1 MTVSAS
7 RHGGQLWAVPKNVF
21 HHIAVQAHMRAMHDI
36 KKMMRRI
43 PLFRENNLTSEDIE
57 SLAELVEIHKL
68 TRGYVL
74 CEKGYDLDFFL
85 LVRKGTVELSRT
97 LSTSTTTATTDG
109 TATDGNEG
117 IEEEETISLKHGQ
130 CVGLGCLLPP
140 NNDADSNADSDVG
153 YERLTSIAISS
164 NSATCILLSKSDF
177 TRVVGACSKYKN

>member
-97 LSTSTTTATTDG
+97 SSTSTTTATDATISDG
-109 TATDGNEG
+109 IEEK
-117 IEEEETISLKHGQ
+117 EEEETMSLKHGQ

-140 NNDADSNADSDVG
+140 NNDVDSGVTLDAG

-177 TRVVGACSKYKN
+177 TRVVGACSKLKN